1 MAAIPYCSVIPV
13 KAGIYGFQSCWI
25 PAFAGMT
32 ELSFHLRV
40 NDRLSFHF
48 CGNTDRD
55 YVDYIYYNPV
65 KHQHVKQVAD
75 WPYSTFH
82 RYVETG
88 TYSRNWAGSG
98 ESGDVEFGEI

>member
-1 MAAIPYCSVIPV
+1 M
-13 KAGIYGFQSCWI
+13 
-25 PAFAGMT
+25 
-32 ELSFHLRV
+32 
-40 NDRLSFHF
+40 
-48 CGNTDRD
+48 
-55 YVDYIYYNPV
+55 DYIYYNLV

-98 ESGDVEFGEI
+98 EPGDVEFGEI